1 LAITTDISVR
11 KDWRTKKRVNLGDE
25 FVVFLERKEWILGRI
40 LQDRDPLELAE
51 RGSALGTSGENN
63 YDRTRRQ
70 SKARKCV
77 G

>member
-40 LQDRDPLELAE
+40 LQDRDPLEL
-51 RGSALGTSGENN
+51 
-63 YDRTRRQ
+63 
-70 SKARKCV
+70 SKKGIGIGNFR
-77 G
+77 